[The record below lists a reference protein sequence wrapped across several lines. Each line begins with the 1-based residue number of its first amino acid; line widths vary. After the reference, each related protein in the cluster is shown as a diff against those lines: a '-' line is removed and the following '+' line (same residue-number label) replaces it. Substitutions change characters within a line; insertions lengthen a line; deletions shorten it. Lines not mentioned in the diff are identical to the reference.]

1 MRLFS
6 RSILAVEDDSEKLN
20 ESFTISRKI
29 SQKSSERTPIP
40 LQAQGSC
47 LSFPL
52 REKMAESQM
61 RGFLQAFHFPY
72 LN

>member
-1 MRLFS
+1 M
-6 RSILAVEDDSEKLN
+6 AVEDDSEKLN

-47 LSFPL
+47 LSFLL
-52 REKMAESQM
+52 REKMVAKARKIVRTWRRVLLLDWLE
-61 RGFLQAFHFPY
+61 
-72 LN
+72 

>member
-1 MRLFS
+1 M
-6 RSILAVEDDSEKLN
+6 
-20 ESFTISRKI
+20 TGPISRKI

-40 LQAQGSC
+40 LQAQESC